1 MKKIGIKAGDTGVD
15 IVAELYETETAEKMA
30 GILPVKERVTLWGN
44 EIYFPVNISLEEE
57 PGAREILEA
66 GELGYWP
73 QGRVFC
79 IFFGP
84 TPVSIG
90 NEPRAISNVNVFGKI
105 LSGFDVLKK
114 VKQDDLIE
122 VINIPQ

>member
-1 MKKIGIKAGDTGVD
+1 MKKIGIKAGDAGID
-15 IVAELYETETAEKMA
+15 IVAELYNTDTAEKIA
-30 GILPVKERVTLWGN
+30 GILPVKESVTLWGN

-73 QGRVFC
+73 RGKVFC
-79 IFFGP
+79 VFFGP

-114 VKQDDLIE
+114 VKQGDLIE
-122 VINIPQ
+122 VINIL